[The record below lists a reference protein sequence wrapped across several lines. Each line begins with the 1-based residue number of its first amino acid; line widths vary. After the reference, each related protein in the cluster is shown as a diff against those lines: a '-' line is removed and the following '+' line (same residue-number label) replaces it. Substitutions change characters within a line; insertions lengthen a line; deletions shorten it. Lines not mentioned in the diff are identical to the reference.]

1 MDSSPK
7 NESQWTKNRLRMEK
21 EGERDLLFIQIG
33 SLCSG
38 KINSGLRYKLLPKWW
53 GRTQKK
59 RREEKRRRGAWKE
72 HTKMASASVCYR
84 SFVVLNVVNLS
95 ATIRDRFHLPLGG
108 SSGDDIRDKKNASRG
123 PASVEGHFS
132 LPFPPWS
139 QFWLRVLTRHFQ
151 FAFVHYSNQ
160 PAGFLGVGRMAAP
173 LRGCG
178 PQIASS
184 WTRDERR
191 MTNEFVPASNQPNF
205 FLFALLF
212 D

>member
-1 MDSSPK
+1 MAGD
-7 NESQWTKNRLRMEK
+7 EH
-21 EGERDLLFIQIG
+21 
-33 SLCSG
+33 
-38 KINSGLRYKLLPKWW
+38 
-53 GRTQKK
+53 KK
-59 RREEKRRRGAWKE
+59 KEEKRRRGAWKE

-160 PAGFLGVGRMAAP
+160 PAGYFGVGRMAAP
-173 LRGCG
+173 LRGWGAANRIKLNARWAPNDKWVCAG
-178 PQIASS
+178 VQSAAFFFIRTFIWSSPPGGTWRGLSGCLRRLNQIK
-184 WTRDERR
+184 WI
-191 MTNEFVPASNQPNF
+191 
-205 FLFALLF
+205 LF
-212 D
+212 

>member
-1 MDSSPK
+1 
-7 NESQWTKNRLRMEK
+7 MEK
-21 EGERDLLFIQIG
+21 EGERDILFIQIG

-95 ATIRDRFHLPLGG
+95 ATIRDRFHHPLGG
-108 SSGDDIRDKKNASRG
+108 SSGDDIRDKKKRLQR
-123 PASVEGHFS
+123 ASVGWGAFFAS
-132 LPFPPWS
+132 LSAMVPILTSCAHTSLSVCLRSLFKPTGGF
-139 QFWLRVLTRHFQ
+139 FWGRPHGGATE
-151 FAFVHYSNQ
+151 
-160 PAGFLGVGRMAAP
+160 GVGGGGA
-173 LRGCG
+173 
-178 PQIASS
+178 QIASS

-205 FLFALLF
+205 FLFTLLF